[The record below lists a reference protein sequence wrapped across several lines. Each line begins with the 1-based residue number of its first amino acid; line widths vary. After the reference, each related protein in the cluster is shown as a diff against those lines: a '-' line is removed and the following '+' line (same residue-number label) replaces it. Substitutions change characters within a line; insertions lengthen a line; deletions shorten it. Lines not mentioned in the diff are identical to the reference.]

1 MPYMNPD
8 FDPFADAPFD
18 PLDMYPEDDADFYA
32 PAAASD
38 DDAAKPIDCPP
49 MAPLFADGGPAQRV
63 LGERYR
69 PRPGQTYMA
78 ERIAALLRKPG
89 HALIEAGTGIGKSFA
104 YLIPAIW
111 SGASTLV
118 STSNKALMAQLWHK
132 DLPTLREIAPKPF
145 TAALLKGRSNYVC
158 QLKLRGLK
166 PQQRKL
172 SGFGGDYE
180 RIQEGLA
187 RAPSGDIEEMGL
199 PPVMAAG
206 LTVDHRSC
214 EGFKCPE
221 FRNCFYEKAKA
232 NAQGADLVVTNHA
245 VLCFNVLQLANT
257 ALPVRPLL
265 IVDEAHELQNYAIG
279 ALSQSLEYETLPAL
293 VNHPM
298 VKDVTDTELRGQAAE
313 FNQAF
318 FAALSR
324 GRPGRF
330 ATRWSAAGEIQEGLR
345 LFDVLNKITKK
356 LGGYTPDREAEGQFE
371 ALQRQAGEAVSTVRA
386 LSVPEPTAAIR
397 ICELVDE
404 QRSGEIG
411 GLKVTYRPLEVQAR
425 LQSDLFETWPRVVCT
440 SATLALGAD
449 LTWFQRNIG
458 AYASG
463 RETALVRIPSPFD
476 YKSHVLIY
484 TPPGLTPVYEGA
496 GEERYLQRLA
506 AEVTRLV
513 RASGGRAFVLCTS
526 KRRAGQLF
534 ELVAP
539 QIPHLSLIQ
548 DGKTSRRDLVARFQ
562 EHGHAV
568 LFATRSFWEGVDV
581 PGEALSMVILD
592 KIPFLPQDDP
602 VLKRQEKLVADRQGN
617 PFNELQLSHAI
628 LTLRQGAGRLVRT
641 ESDRGVIAL
650 LDSRILEKSYG
661 QKILTALPD
670 GRPTRRFED
679 VQAFFAAQ

>member
-1 MPYMNPD
+1 MNPD

-18 PLDMYPEDDADFYA
+18 PVDLYPEDELFE
-32 PAAASD
+32 PPPRKESG
-38 DDAAKPIDCPP
+38 DAADKPITCPE
-49 MAPLFADGGPAQRV
+49 MAPLFATGGPVQRV

-111 SGASTLV
+111 SGAPAVV

-132 DLPTLREIAPKPF
+132 DLPTLQEIAPRKF
-145 TAALLKGRSNYVC
+145 KAALLKGRSSYVC

-180 RIQEGLA
+180 RVQDGLA
-187 RAPSGDIEEMGL
+187 HVPSGDVEEMGL
-199 PPVMAAG
+199 PPSIAAS

-221 FRNCFYEKAKA
+221 YRNCFYEKAKA
-232 NAQGADLVVTNHA
+232 NAQQAELVVTNHA
-245 VLCFNVLQLANT
+245 VLCFNVLQMANT

-265 IVDEAHELQNYAIG
+265 IVDEAHELQNYAVG

-298 VKDVTDTELRGQAAE
+298 VRDVADNELRRQASE
-313 FNQAF
+313 FNQSF
-318 FAALSR
+318 FAALSK
-324 GRPGRF
+324 GRPGRS
-330 ATRWSAAGEIQEGLR
+330 ATRWAATGEIQEGLR
-345 LFDVLNKITKK
+345 LFDVLNTITRK
-356 LGGYTPDREAEGQFE
+356 LGSYTPEKEQEGAFE
-371 ALQRQAGEAVSTVRA
+371 TLQRQAQETVSTVRA
-386 LSVPEPTAAIR
+386 LSVPEPPAAIR

-411 GLKVTYRPLEVQAR
+411 GLKLTYRPLEVQAR
-425 LQSDLFETWPRVVCT
+425 LQSDLFEAWPRVVCT

-458 AYASG
+458 AYAEG

-484 TPPGLTPVYEGA
+484 TPPGLTPAYEGP

-506 AEVTRLV
+506 AEVKRLV
-513 RASGGRAFVLCTS
+513 QASQGRAFVLCTS
-526 KRRAGQLF
+526 RRRAGQLY

-539 QIPHLSLIQ
+539 QVSYLCLTQ
-548 DGKTSRRDLVARFQ
+548 DGRTSRRELVERFQ
-562 EHGHAV
+562 ENGHAV

-661 QKILTALPD
+661 QKILAALPD

-679 VQAFFAAQ
+679 VQAFFTGK

>member
-1 MPYMNPD
+1 
-8 FDPFADAPFD
+8 
-18 PLDMYPEDDADFYA
+18 
-32 PAAASD
+32 
-38 DDAAKPIDCPP
+38 
-49 MAPLFADGGPAQRV
+49 
-63 LGERYR
+63 
-69 PRPGQTYMA
+69 
-78 ERIAALLRKPG
+78 
-89 HALIEAGTGIGKSFA
+89 
-104 YLIPAIW
+104 
-111 SGASTLV
+111 
-118 STSNKALMAQLWHK
+118 MAQLWHK
-132 DLPTLREIAPKPF
+132 DLPTLQEIAPRKF
-145 TAALLKGRSNYVC
+145 KAALLKGRSNYVC

-180 RIQEGLA
+180 RVQEGLA
-187 RAPSGDIEEMGL
+187 RAPSGDVEEMGL
-199 PPVMAAG
+199 PPGIAAS

-221 FRNCFYEKAKA
+221 YRNCFYEKAKSA
-232 NAQGADLVVTNHA
+232 AQQADLVVTNHA
-245 VLCFNVLQLANT
+245 VLCFNVLQQANT

-265 IVDEAHELQNYAIG
+265 IVDEAHELQNYAVG

-298 VKDVTDTELRGQAAE
+298 VKDVADNEMRRQAAE
-313 FNQAF
+313 FNQSF
-318 FAALSR
+318 FAALSQ

-330 ATRWSAAGEIQEGLR
+330 ATRWAASGEIQEGLR
-345 LFDVLNKITKK
+345 LFDILNTINKK
-356 LGGYTPDREAEGQFE
+356 LGGYTPEKEQEGAFE
-371 ALQRQAGEAVSTVRA
+371 ALQRQAQEAVFTVRA
-386 LSVPEPTAAIR
+386 LSVPEPPAAIR

-411 GLKVTYRPLEVQAR
+411 GLKLTYRPLEVQAR

-458 AYASG
+458 AYVEG

-484 TPPGLTPVYEGA
+484 TPPGLTPAYEGP

-506 AEVTRLV
+506 AEVTRLAQ
-513 RASGGRAFVLCTS
+513 ASQGRAFVLCTS
-526 KRRAGQLF
+526 KRRAGQLY
-534 ELVAP
+534 EMVAP
-539 QIPHLSLIQ
+539 QLSYLCLTQ
-548 DGKTSRRDLVARFQ
+548 DGRTSRRELVERFQ
-562 EHGHAV
+562 ANGHAV

-661 QKILTALPD
+661 QKILAALPD

-679 VQAFFAAQ
+679 VQAFFTGK

>member
-1 MPYMNPD
+1 MDPD
-8 FDPFADAPFD
+8 FDPFADIPID
-18 PLDMYPEDDADFYA
+18 PLDMYPEDDADYYA
-32 PAAASD
+32 PLANPD
-38 DDAAKPIDCPP
+38 DDAAKPINCPE
-49 MAPLFADGGPAQRV
+49 MAPLFAAGGPVQRV

-69 PRPGQTYMA
+69 PRPGQTHMA

-111 SGASTLV
+111 SGAPTLV

-132 DLPTLREIAPKPF
+132 DLPTLREIAPRPF

-158 QLKLRGLK
+158 QLKLRSLTPK
-166 PQQRKL
+166 QRKL
-172 SGFGGDYE
+172 SSFGDDYE
-180 RIQEGLA
+180 RVQEGLA

-199 PPVMAAG
+199 PPAMAAN

-232 NAQGADLVVTNHA
+232 NAQQADLVVTNHA
-245 VLCFNVLQLANT
+245 VLCFNVLQMANT

-279 ALSQSLEYETLPAL
+279 ALSQTLEYETLPAL
-293 VNHPM
+293 VNHPV
-298 VKDVTDTELRGQAAE
+298 VKEVADTELRGQAAE

-330 ATRWSAAGEIQEGLR
+330 ATRWAAAGEIQEGLR
-345 LFDVLNKITKK
+345 LFDTLNRITKK
-356 LGGYTPDREAEGQFE
+356 LSSYTPDREAEGQFE
-371 ALQRQAGEAVSTVRA
+371 ALQRQADEAVSTVRA

-411 GLKVTYRPLEVQAR
+411 GLKLTYRPLEVQGR
-425 LQSDLFETWPRVVCT
+425 LQSDLFETWPRVVCA

-458 AYASG
+458 AYAAG
-463 RETALVRIPSPFD
+463 RETALIRIPSPFD

-513 RASGGRAFVLCTS
+513 RASQGRAFVLCTS

-661 QKILTALPD
+661 QKILAALPD

-679 VQAFFAAQ
+679 VQAFFTGK

>member
-1 MPYMNPD
+1 MDGMDLYP
-8 FDPFADAPFD
+8 DPFADAPFD
-18 PLDMYPEDDADFYA
+18 PSDLYPEEDEPYGDHRE
-32 PAAASD
+32 PNSN
-38 DDAAKPIDCPP
+38 DAAEPIECPP
-49 MAPLFADGGPAQRV
+49 MAPLFAAGGPVERV

-69 PRPGQTYMA
+69 PRPGQVRMA
-78 ERIAALLRKPG
+78 EQIAALLRKPG

-111 SGASTLV
+111 SGAPALV

-132 DLPTLREIAPKPF
+132 DLPTLREIAPRPF
-145 TAALLKGRSNYVC
+145 SATLLKGRSNYVC
-158 QLKLRGLK
+158 QLKLRDMK
-166 PQQRKL
+166 PKQRKL
-172 SGFGGDYE
+172 SSFGDDFE
-180 RIQEGLA
+180 RVQAGLE

-199 PPVMAAG
+199 PPGMAASV
-206 LTVDHRSC
+206 TVDHRSC

-221 FRNCFYEKAKA
+221 FRNCFYERAKA
-232 NAQGADLVVTNHA
+232 NAQGADLVITNHA
-245 VLCFNVLQLANT
+245 VLCFNALQMANT

-293 VNHPM
+293 INHPM
-298 VKDVTDTELRGQAAE
+298 VRDVADGELRRQAAE

-318 FAALSR
+318 FAALSQ

-330 ATRWSAAGEIQEGLR
+330 ATRWAATGEIQEGLR
-345 LFDVLNKITKK
+345 LFDTLNAIARK
-356 LGGYTPDREAEGQFE
+356 LTSHTPERDAEGQFE
-371 ALQRQAGEAVSTVRA
+371 TLQRQAQEAVSTVRA
-386 LSVPEPTAAIR
+386 LSMPEPPAAIR

-425 LQSDLFETWPRVVCT
+425 LQTDVFEAWPRVVCT

-449 LTWFQRNIG
+449 LTWFQRNTG
-458 AYASG
+458 AYAEG

-484 TPPGLTPVYEGA
+484 TPPGLTPAYEGP

-513 RASGGRAFVLCTS
+513 VASQGRAFVLCTS

-539 QIPHLSLIQ
+539 QLPFLSLIQ
-548 DGKTSRRDLVARFQ
+548 DGRTSRRDLLDRFTA
-562 EHGHAV
+562 HGHAV

-661 QKILTALPD
+661 QKILAALPD

-679 VQAFFAAQ
+679 VQAFFTRK

>member
-1 MPYMNPD
+1 MDPD
-8 FDPFADAPFD
+8 FDPFFD
-18 PLDMYPEDDADFYA
+18 VPIDPSDMFPEDEPYDAA
-32 PAAASD
+32 
-38 DDAAKPIDCPP
+38 DDAVGKPVACPD
-49 MAPLFADGGPAQRV
+49 MAPLFAAGGPVQRV

-69 PRPGQTYMA
+69 PRPGQIRMA
-78 ERIAALLRKPG
+78 EQITALLRRPG

-104 YLIPAIW
+104 YLIPPIW
-111 SGASTLV
+111 SGTPAVV

-132 DLPTLREIAPKPF
+132 DLPALQEIAPRPLK
-145 TAALLKGRSNYVC
+145 AALLKGRSNYVC
-158 QLKLRGLK
+158 QLKLRELT
-166 PQQRKL
+166 PRQRKL
-172 SGFGGDYE
+172 SSFGGDYE
-180 RIQEGLA
+180 AAQEGLV
-187 RAPSGDIEEMGL
+187 RAPSGDVEEMGL
-199 PPVMAAG
+199 PPAMAAK

-221 FRNCFYEKAKA
+221 FRNCFYEKAKS
-232 NAQGADLVVTNHA
+232 NAQQADLVVTNHA
-245 VLCFNVLQLANT
+245 VLCFNVLQQANT

-265 IVDEAHELQNYAIG
+265 IVDEAHELQNYAVG

-293 VNHPM
+293 VNHPI
-298 VKDVTDTELRGQAAE
+298 VKDVTDVELRGQAAE

-330 ATRWSAAGEIQEGLR
+330 ASRWAATGEIQEGLR
-345 LFDVLNKITKK
+345 LFDTLNAINKK
-356 LGGYTPDREAEGQFE
+356 LSGYTPDREQEGAFE
-371 ALQRQAGEAVSTVRA
+371 ALQRQAQEAVSTVRA
-386 LSVPEPTAAIR
+386 LSTPEPDAAIR

-411 GLKVTYRPLEVQAR
+411 GLKLTYRPLEVQAR

-458 AYASG
+458 AFAG
-463 RETALVRIPSPFD
+463 ERPTALARIPSPFD

-506 AEVTRLV
+506 AEVKRLV
-513 RASGGRAFVLCTS
+513 TASRGRAFVLCTS
-526 KRRAGQLF
+526 KRRAGQLY

-539 QIPHLSLIQ
+539 QVPFLCLTQ
-548 DGKTSRRDLVARFQ
+548 DGRTSRRELVERFQ
-562 EHGHAV
+562 ANGHAV

-581 PGEALSMVILD
+581 PGEALSLVILD

-661 QKILTALPD
+661 QKILAALPD

-679 VQAFFAAQ
+679 VEAFFRRD

>member
-1 MPYMNPD
+1 MDLD
-8 FDPFADAPFD
+8 FDPFIDVPIEPSD
-18 PLDMYPEDDADFYA
+18 LYPEDESSAHPPTDAVA
-32 PAAASD
+32 E
-38 DDAAKPIDCPP
+38 PIACPE
-49 MAPLFADGGPAQRV
+49 MAPLFAAGGPVQRV

-69 PRPGQTYMA
+69 PRPGQMHMA

-111 SGASTLV
+111 SGAPALV

-132 DLPTLREIAPKPF
+132 DLPTLQGIAPRPF
-145 TAALLKGRSNYVC
+145 KAALLKGRSNYVC
-158 QLKLRGLK
+158 QLKLRELK
-166 PQQRKL
+166 PRQRKL

-180 RIQEGLA
+180 RVQEGLA
-187 RAPSGDIEEMGL
+187 RAPSGDMEEMGL
-199 PPVMAAG
+199 PPAMAAN

-232 NAQGADLVVTNHA
+232 NAQQADLVVTNHA
-245 VLCFNVLQLANT
+245 VLCFNALQMANT

-265 IVDEAHELQNYAIG
+265 IVDEAHELQNYAIS

-298 VKDVTDTELRGQAAE
+298 VKDVADNELRRQAAE

-318 FAALSR
+318 FAALSQ

-330 ATRWSAAGEIQEGLR
+330 ATRWAVTGEIQEGLR
-345 LFDVLNKITKK
+345 LFDTLNTINKK
-356 LGGYTPDREAEGQFE
+356 LSGYTPDREQEGAFE
-371 ALQRQAGEAVSTVRA
+371 ALQRQAQEAVFTVRA
-386 LSVPEPTAAIR
+386 LSVPEPEAAIR

-411 GLKVTYRPLEVQAR
+411 GLQVTYRPLEVQAR
-425 LQSDLFETWPRVVCT
+425 LQSDLFEAWPRVVCT
-440 SATLALGAD
+440 SATLALGSD

-458 AYASG
+458 AYADD

-484 TPPGLTPVYEGA
+484 TPPGLTPVYQGA
-496 GEERYLQRLA
+496 AEERYLQRLA
-506 AEVTRLV
+506 AEVKRLV
-513 RASGGRAFVLCTS
+513 VTSQGRAFVLCTS
-526 KRRAGQLF
+526 KRRAGQLY
-534 ELVAP
+534 EIVAP
-539 QIPHLSLIQ
+539 QVAHLCLIQ
-548 DGKTSRRDLVARFQ
+548 DGKTSRRDLVERFQ
-562 EHGHAV
+562 ANGHAV

-581 PGEALSMVILD
+581 PGEALSLVILD

-602 VLKRQEKLVADRQGN
+602 VLKRQEKLVADRKGN

-661 QKILTALPD
+661 QKILAALPD

-679 VQAFFAAQ
+679 VEAFFRRD

>member
-1 MPYMNPD
+1 MDPD
-8 FDPFADAPFD
+8 FDPFSDAPLPSD
-18 PLDMYPEDDADFYA
+18 LYPEDDAEYYPA
-32 PAAASD
+32 PERGDGDDEASQ
-38 DDAAKPIDCPP
+38 PIACPE
-49 MAPLFADGGPAQRV
+49 MAPLFAAGGPVHRA
-63 LGERYR
+63 LGDRYR
-69 PRPGQTYMA
+69 PRSGQTRMA
-78 ERIAALLRKPG
+78 ERIAELLREPA

-111 SGASTLV
+111 AGAPAIV

-132 DLPTLREIAPKPF
+132 DLPTLREIAPRPF
-145 TAALLKGRSNYVC
+145 SAALLKGRANYVC
-158 QLKLRGLK
+158 QLKLRDLK
-166 PQQRKL
+166 PKQRKL
-172 SGFGGDYE
+172 SSFGDDYE
-180 RIQEGLA
+180 RVQDGLT
-187 RAPSGDIEEMGL
+187 RAPSGDLEEMGV
-199 PPVMAAG
+199 PPGLAAN

-232 NAQGADLVVTNHA
+232 HAQGADLVVTNHA
-245 VLCFNVLQLANT
+245 VLCFNTLQMANT

-279 ALSQSLEYETLPAL
+279 ALSQSLEYDTLPAL

-298 VKDVTDTELRGQAAE
+298 VKDAADNELRRQAAE
-313 FNQAF
+313 FNQSF
-318 FAALSR
+318 FAALSK

-330 ATRWSAAGEIQEGLR
+330 ATRWAATGEIQEGLR
-345 LFDVLNKITKK
+345 LFDVLNTINRK
-356 LGGYTPDREAEGQFE
+356 LSGYTPDKEQEGAFE
-371 ALQRQAGEAVSTVRA
+371 TLQRQAQEVLSTVRA
-386 LSVPEPTAAIR
+386 LSVQEQAAAIR

-411 GLKVTYRPLEVQAR
+411 GLRLTYRPLEVQAR
-425 LQSDLFETWPRVVCT
+425 LQSDLFEVWPRVVCT

-449 LTWFQRNIG
+449 LTWFQRNVG
-458 AYASG
+458 AYAED

-484 TPPGLTPVYEGA
+484 TPPGLTPVYEGP

-506 AEVTRLV
+506 AEVKRLV
-513 RASGGRAFVLCTS
+513 LASKGRAFVLCTS
-526 KRRAGQLF
+526 KRRAGQLY
-534 ELVAP
+534 EMVAP
-539 QIPHLSLIQ
+539 QIPHLCLIQ
-548 DGKTSRRDLVARFQ
+548 DGKTSRRDLVERFQ
-562 EHGHAV
+562 ANGHAA

-581 PGEALSMVILD
+581 PGEALSLVILD

-661 QKILTALPD
+661 QKILAALPD

-679 VQAFFAAQ
+679 VEAFFKGH